1 MHAHGSPVLG
11 ETAVTFRGGTCVC
24 WTVGRSGTGEM
35 TNTLSGEMLRKLAA
49 LEDTLGAYSV
59 DGDNMHASLEALGA
73 LLETDKVF
81 LYCLSQRPGG
91 TDLTITRDVSV
102 GYPRELWRDGFED
115 FVRGRG
121 VEWAGYNALRPDPQ
135 QRDRVLRSADIARLT
150 KGRSLEVE
158 EILYRRL
165 GIHGHD
171 TMRALVCDGPSL
183 LAWVGIVQPEKT
195 TEQQRQ
201 LFTEALPAFRKRLM
215 FERVVT
221 EAALMTSALE
231 AALEQIAGAAWVL
244 SSTGR
249 IMHANAAGRA
259 RIDADRDGAHR
270 AVEASV
276 SGAADPRLKTMP
288 LRSSRGMVGH
298 VVVEVAERAAAG
310 SSSVAAAR
318 KLGLTPAQTRVLER
332 VARGVSNATI
342 AADLGVAERT
352 VEAHVTAIL
361 VKAQVPSRAA
371 LIVQI
376 FREAPAL

>member
-1 MHAHGSPVLG
+1 MTKTLG
-11 ETAVTFRGGTCVC
+11 ET
-24 WTVGRSGTGEM
+24 
-35 TNTLSGEMLRKLAA
+35 LRKLAA

-59 DGDNMHASLEALGA
+59 GGDNMPASLEALGA

-91 TDLTITRDVSV
+91 SDVTVTRDAAV
-102 GYPRELWRDGFED
+102 GYPRERLRDAFDE

-121 VEWAGYNALRPDPQ
+121 VEWAGYNALRPAPE
-135 QRDRVLRSADIARLT
+135 QRDQVLRAADIARLT

-158 EILYRRL
+158 EVLYRRL
-165 GIHGHD
+165 GTYGQD

-195 TEQQRQ
+195 TERQRE
-201 LFTEALPAFRKRLM
+201 LLTEALPAFRKRLM
-215 FERVVT
+215 FERVVS
-221 EAALMTSALE
+221 EAALATGALE
-231 AALEQIAGAAWVL
+231 AALEQIAGGAWVL

-259 RIDADRDGAHR
+259 RIDADRDGAYR

-276 SGAADPRLKTMP
+276 SGAEDPRFKTMP
-288 LRSSRGMVGH
+288 LRNSQGTIGH
-298 VVVEVAERAAAG
+298 VVVEVAERATAI

-376 FREAPAL
+376 FRAERAL

>member
-1 MHAHGSPVLG
+1 MTKMQSG
-11 ETAVTFRGGTCVC
+11 ET
-24 WTVGRSGTGEM
+24 
-35 TNTLSGEMLRKLAA
+35 LRKLAA
-49 LEDTLGAYSV
+49 LEDSLGAYSV
-59 DGDNMHASLEALGA
+59 SGDNMHVSLEALRA
-73 LLETDKVF
+73 LLETDKAL
-81 LYCLSQRPGG
+81 LYCVAQRPGS
-91 TDLTITRDVSV
+91 TDLTVTRDAAV
-102 GYPRELWRDGFED
+102 GYPRERWRDGFEE

-121 VEWAGYNALRPDPQ
+121 IDWAGYNALRPDPQ
-135 QRDRVLRSADIARLT
+135 QRDRVLRSADVARLT
-150 KGRSLEVE
+150 KGRSLEVKE
-158 EILYRRL
+158 ALYRRL
-165 GIHGHD
+165 GIHGQD

-195 TEQQRQ
+195 TELQRE
-201 LFTEALPAFRKRLM
+201 LFTAALPAFRKRLM

-221 EAALMTSALE
+221 EAALATSALE

-259 RIDADRDGAHR
+259 RIDADPDGAHR
-270 AVEASV
+270 SVAASV
-276 SGAADPRLKTMP
+276 SGAEDPRLKTMP
-288 LRSSRGMVGH
+288 LRDSQGMVGH
-298 VVVEVAERAAAG
+298 FVVEVAERAAAG
-310 SSSVAAAR
+310 SSSVTAAR

-376 FREAPAL
+376 FREERAL